1 MAGYHSSLLKK
12 NQKLNNTLYHFSDIK
27 SENETRI
34 LTLKLIRLLTLA
46 LKRADI
52 QSEPDFYICV

>member
-1 MAGYHSSLLKK
+1 MRLISVLFWMI
-12 NQKLNNTLYHFSDIK
+12 NEVIMHFNIFSGVK
-27 SENETRI
+27 SENETTVLR
-34 LTLKLIRLLTLA
+34 LKLIRPFTLA

>member
-1 MAGYHSSLLKK
+1 MLF
-12 NQKLNNTLYHFSDIK
+12 NIFSGVK
-27 SENETRI
+27 SENETTVLR
-34 LTLKLIRLLTLA
+34 LKLIRPFTLA